1 MINKNITGILSYLEK
16 SPLIFTLTT
25 PAILIYCVTELENAS
40 VETLILFGLIGISD
54 LIFAGWVVKQLIANG
69 ISR

>member
-1 MINKNITGILSYLEK
+1 MINENITEILSYLEK
-16 SPLIFTLTT
+16 IPLIFTLTI
-25 PAILIYCVTELENAS
+25 PIILIYCATKLENAS
-40 VETLILFGLIGISD
+40 VEVLILFGVIGISD